1 MLKNLYLCPYSSA
14 NDYFVM
20 YGNKAQPDLQRQ
32 WKENI
37 CINNFFQNTSNII
50 IVSIFID
57 RKTEKQENFLSIVA
71 LFSNPSTLQ
80 AVTGREPWGSLSSG
94 ETLPERV
101 KESEPRTWALKQAC

>member
-1 MLKNLYLCPYSSA
+1 M
-14 NDYFVM
+14 
-20 YGNKAQPDLQRQ
+20 
-32 WKENI
+32 
-37 CINNFFQNTSNII
+37 
-50 IVSIFID
+50 
-57 RKTEKQENFLSIVA
+57 A